1 MPIAPRATGAGALR
15 RGHGWRRAEFPLARA
30 GRWLRAGF
38 DAARFYTVLSAFGI
52 MSLTWSLPAALLLP
66 MVPRTVRPRVGQFGI
81 MAGFRVYLWIMHV
94 TGVGRFDLSALDTL
108 ADQGAMVIV
117 ANHRSL
123 IDAVL
128 IISRLPRVVCI
139 AKASLWDSAFLGGG
153 IRMAGYIR
161 NDAPLRL
168 IRGAAAALRGG
179 EQQLLIFPEGTRAA
193 GGELER
199 FKPGFAV
206 IARAARVPVQ
216 TVLLESDSPYL
227 RKGWGLFR
235 RPPLPTVFR
244 ARLGRRFEATGDTEN
259 FVREL
264 EDYFR
269 NELARDVTS
278 VVG

>member
-1 MPIAPRATGAGALR
+1 MPSAPRVTRAGAVR
-15 RGHGWRRAEFPLARA
+15 RGHGWRRAEIPLSRV
-30 GRWLRAGF
+30 GRWLRAVF
-38 DAARFYTVLSAFGI
+38 DAARFYAVLSGFGM
-52 MSLTWSLPAALLLP
+52 MSLAWSLPAALLLP
-66 MVPRTVRPRVGQFGI
+66 LVPRTLRPRVGQFGI
-81 MAGFRVYLWIMHV
+81 MAGFRAYLWIMRV

-108 ADQGAMVIV
+108 ADQDALVIV

-161 NDAPLRL
+161 NDAALRL

-179 EQQLLIFPEGTRAA
+179 EQHLLIFPEGTRAA
-193 GGELER
+193 GEELES

-206 IARAARVPVQ
+206 IARAAGVPVQ
-216 TVLLESDSPYL
+216 TVLLESNSPYL
-227 RKGWGLFR
+227 RKGWGFFR

-244 ARLGRRFEATGDTEN
+244 ARLGRRFDASGDTDT

-264 EDYFR
+264 ENYFR
-269 NELARDVTS
+269 NELTGVK
-278 VVG
+278 